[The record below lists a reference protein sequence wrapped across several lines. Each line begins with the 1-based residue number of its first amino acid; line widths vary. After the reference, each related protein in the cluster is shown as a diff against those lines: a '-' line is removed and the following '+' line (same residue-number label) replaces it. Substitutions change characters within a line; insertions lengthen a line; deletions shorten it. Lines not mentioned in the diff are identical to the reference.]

1 MLYSSVILYAY
12 IVTGDKLLINR
23 DYPSDY
29 SSSDSGSSDD
39 DTDSEADEEGG
50 GGGRRKRKRQRETFF
65 DDFIEAEFRKRR
77 KVCTYTTICSAFCY
91 WYTFSLFTSVVD
103 YSCTNRAQSQQRYQV
118 SKISNT

>member
-1 MLYSSVILYAY
+1 MLYSSVIILYAY

-50 GGGRRKRKRQRETFF
+50 GGRRKRRRVTFF

-77 KVCTYTTICSAFCY
+77 KVYIII
-91 WYTFSLFTSVVD
+91 L
-103 YSCTNRAQSQQRYQV
+103 
-118 SKISNT
+118 

>member
-1 MLYSSVILYAY
+1 MYAY

-23 DYPSDY
+23 DHPSDY

-50 GGGRRKRKRQRETFF
+50 GGRKKRKRQRETFF

-77 KVCTYTTICSAFCY
+77 KVYIHVY
-91 WYTFSLFTSVVD
+91 YN
-103 YSCTNRAQSQQRYQV
+103 YYM
-118 SKISNT
+118 

>member
-1 MLYSSVILYAY
+1 MLYLSVILYAY

-77 KVCTYTTICSAFCY
+77 KVYIY
-91 WYTFSLFTSVVD
+91 YM
-103 YSCTNRAQSQQRYQV
+103 
-118 SKISNT
+118 